1 MEPLIPSRS
10 SNIQIQGQVV
20 NPMSNFPPAM
30 SYVNEIKISS
40 EHKSASGFWN
50 DLNKMQYENQ
60 IFKNGKNS

>member
-1 MEPLIPSRS
+1 
-10 SNIQIQGQVV
+10 
-20 NPMSNFPPAM
+20 MSNFPPAM